1 MLIKVRTKKLAL
13 TIPVPN
19 WLLLNPFCTSYVLRR
34 VNQEQVSVPVISS
47 HQMQA
52 FGRLIHDIK
61 RTHGSLTLLEVEAA
75 DGTYVEIRL

>member
-34 VNQEQVSVPVISS
+34 VNQEQVAVPVISS

-61 RTHGSLTLLEVEAA
+61 RTHGSLALLEVEAA